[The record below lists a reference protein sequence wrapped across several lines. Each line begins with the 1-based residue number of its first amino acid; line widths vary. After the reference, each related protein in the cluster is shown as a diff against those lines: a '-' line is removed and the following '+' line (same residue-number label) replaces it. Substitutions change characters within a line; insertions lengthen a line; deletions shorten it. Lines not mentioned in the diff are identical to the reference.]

1 MNTKIENATLEDIKF
16 IEHCFSLGFKE
27 KHFSIKEFAENN
39 NIKNIIQANNPS
51 MQLFII
57 KNGTD
62 NTGFAFCKKLDI
74 PKNIFEINMLYILS
88 NFRRKKIA
96 SNFIQYYEKY
106 ISKNYNN
113 EIFLIVGC
121 NKNNSKN
128 AIELFEK
135 LEYKIQ
141 KNLKNEKFTFLTK
154 YLKG

>member
-88 NFRRKKIA
+88 NFRRKKLL
-96 SNFIQYYEKY
+96 Q
-106 ISKNYNN
+106 ISFNTTKN
-113 EIFLIVGC
+113 IFL
-121 NKNNSKN
+121 
-128 AIELFEK
+128 
-135 LEYKIQ
+135 KITTM
-141 KNLKNEKFTFLTK
+141 KYFLSLVVIKIIPKMLLNFLKN
-154 YLKG
+154 